1 MWRQGAQTSKENS
14 LLLSTAARRSTPTCT
29 AEALQSTLNLT
40 IRYRPGTEI
49 EVANALSTLSPESQD
64 PIPEMND

>member
-14 LLLSTAARRSTPTCT
+14 LLLSTAVRRSTPTCA
-29 AEALQSTLNLT
+29 AEALQSTLKLT
-40 IRYRPGTEI
+40 IRYRPGKEI

>member
-1 MWRQGAQTSKENS
+1 MWRQGTQTSKEHS
-14 LLLSTAARRSTPTCT
+14 LLLSTAARGSTPTYT

-40 IRYRPGTEI
+40 IRYQPGKEI
-49 EVANALSTLSPESQD
+49 EVANALWKLSPESQD

>member
-1 MWRQGAQTSKENS
+1 MWRQGTQTSKDNS
-14 LLLSTAARRSTPTCT
+14 LLLATATRRSTPTCT

-40 IRYRPGTEI
+40 IRNRPCKEI